1 MSIYGLY
8 QDIDENSVSSSIHSI
23 EEKIIK
29 SSNNLVSFKESL
41 VDDIWTADSK
51 SNIINFFTNIDSI
64 IYNDIKNNLVRIQKI
79 CSLISTYKS
88 NEKAAKENKNKIVIA
103 RQNNLNTTEL
113 EQVLYNQ
120 EKEME
125 NCINQISNLGGV

>member
-51 SNIINFFTNIDSI
+51 SNIINFFTNIDSV

-103 RQNNLNTTEL
+103 RQNNLSTTEL

>member
-51 SNIINFFTNIDSI
+51 SNIINFFTNIDSV

>member
-23 EEKIIK
+23 EEKIEK
-29 SSNNLVSFKESL
+29 SSSDSVSFKDSL
-41 VDDIWTADSK
+41 IDDIWTADSK
-51 SNIINFFTNIDSI
+51 SNLISFFTNVDSI
-64 IYNDIKNNLVRIQKI
+64 VYNDIKNNLVKIQKI

-88 NEKAAKENKNKIVIA
+88 NEKAAIENKNKIAVA
-103 RQNNLNTTEL
+103 RQNNLSTTEL